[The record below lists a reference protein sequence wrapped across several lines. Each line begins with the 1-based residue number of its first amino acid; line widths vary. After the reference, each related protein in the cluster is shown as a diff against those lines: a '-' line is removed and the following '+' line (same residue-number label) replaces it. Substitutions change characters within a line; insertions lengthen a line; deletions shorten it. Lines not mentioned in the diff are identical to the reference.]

1 MILLGNRNDL
11 NLFIVYNIMYYNYK
25 YIMVKLISVEFIVG
39 RYS

>member
-25 YIMVKLISVEFIVG
+25 YIMVKLISVEFVVG

>member
-25 YIMVKLISVEFIVG
+25 YIMVKLISVEFVVW